1 MRADYCWRHVASV
14 EAFLNVKRGEPLPFA
29 LPGERAKHPKDRP
42 VLPRHV
48 HLDVS
53 LDLARHTLEGNA
65 TLVLACV
72 AESASAVELD
82 ARDLEVQSVH
92 VEGVAEPV
100 SFVYDGMTLT
110 VPFAVPFAPMVRG
123 DTRTIVVR
131 YAARGPRLGLYF
143 IEPSEALPD
152 RPPHAWTQNQDDDA
166 PYWFPCIDDP
176 GVKMTTSVAI
186 TADATL
192 KALSNG
198 VRDGEP
204 RASHLPGRAI
214 TTWHMDSPVPAY
226 LVTLVVGPFE
236 EHVDPEDGSAQG
248 GAEVAWYHLPG
259 RAADAQRAFGQT
271 RDMIRFFEDFI
282 GVPYAWPRYGQVAV
296 SEFVFGGMENTTL
309 TTVTDNVLFDERAA
323 LDYTADSLIAHELAH
338 QWFGD
343 LVTCREW
350 AHAWLNEGFATY
362 FDCLYQRH
370 HLGQEEFDYELL
382 DLARGYYEE
391 DRSRYRRPIV
401 ARDYSEPVDLFDKHL
416 YHKGAWILHMLRV
429 RLGES
434 SFRSAV
440 KVWLDR
446 FRHSQAETHDFRRA
460 IEDATGTRLSG
471 FFEQWVER
479 TGYPQ
484 LSWTLLTGK
493 GPAVVRI
500 DVKGGIHCP
509 ITTEILVGVAGVT
522 RRFPVTLDQGPIS
535 VVLGDVI
542 TPEFIV
548 LDPDYTLLG
557 ELTPNLPLL
566 LLDRALAATKAVS
579 VARRI
584 ELLKAVTGRGGPK
597 AAELLSR
604 TLRTDPFW
612 GVRKEAAKQ
621 LAELRTPSTRDLLIA
636 ALTTEAHPKA
646 RRGIVA
652 ALGEFRGDGAA
663 ATALEPIAR
672 SGDPSYFV
680 EAEAVT
686 AYARTALDAAYPT
699 LEAALDRPS
708 FNDVIAAGAIAGLA
722 HLRSERS
729 VDPLRQRCRRAYTTL
744 VRAAAISALGRLGR
758 DVPKTRQHV
767 LDELES
773 LASDENYRI
782 QLAVLAAL
790 EALGGSESL
799 GLVERVDRAGADGR
813 VHRRA
818 AEARRAVE
826 RKLDAAFGSGAGV
839 RDDLFKLR
847 TDLLAIRDRVDRLPV
862 PPGA

>member
-1 MRADYCWRHVASV
+1 V

-42 VLPRHV
+42 VVPRHV
-48 HLDVS
+48 HLDVA
-53 LDLARHTLEGNA
+53 LDLVRHTLEGNA
-65 TLVLACV
+65 TLVLTCL
-72 AESASAVELD
+72 AESANGVELD
-82 ARDLEVQSVH
+82 ARDLEIESVYI
-92 VEGVAEPV
+92 EGNPTPAT
-100 SFVYDGMTLT
+100 FAYDGMTLT
-110 VPFAVPFAPMVRG
+110 VPFSPMVRN
-123 DTRTIVVR
+123 DTRTIMVR

-143 IEPSEALPD
+143 IEPTEALPD
-152 RPPHAWTQNQDDDA
+152 RPRHAWTQNQDDDA

-186 TADATL
+186 TADASL
-192 KALSNG
+192 RALSNG
-198 VRDGEP
+198 VLQEPP
-204 RASHLPGRAI
+204 RASHLPGRTI

-236 EHVDPEDGSAQG
+236 EHVDPTDAQS
-248 GAEVAWYHLPG
+248 GAEVVWYHLPG
-259 RAADAQRAFGQT
+259 RAADAGRAFGQT
-271 RDMIRFFEDFI
+271 RDMIRFFEDYI

-309 TTVTDNVLFDERAA
+309 TTVTDNVLYDERAA
-323 LDYTADSLIAHELAH
+323 LDYTADSLVAHELAH

-382 DLARGYYEE
+382 DLARGYYDE

-440 KVWLDR
+440 KVWLER
-446 FRHSQAETHDFRRA
+446 FRFSQAETHDFRRA
-460 IEDATGTRLSG
+460 IEDATGVRLSG

-493 GPAVVRI
+493 GPAVIRI
-500 DVKGGIHCP
+500 DVKGGVHCP
-509 ITTEILVGVAGVT
+509 IATEVLVGVAGAT

-535 VVLGDVI
+535 VVLGDVV
-542 TPEFIV
+542 TPEFVV
-548 LDPDYTLLG
+548 LDPDYTVLG
-557 ELTPNLPLL
+557 ELTPDLSLQ
-566 LLDRALAATKAVS
+566 LLDRAIAATTSVS

-597 AAELLSR
+597 AADLLAR
-604 TLRTDPFW
+604 TLRGDPFW
-612 GVRKEAAKQ
+612 AVRKEAAKQ
-621 LAELRTPSTRDLLIA
+621 LAELRTKATRDLLIA
-636 ALTTEAHPKA
+636 ALPTEAHPKA

-652 ALGEFRGDGAA
+652 ALGEFRGDAVAA
-663 ATALEPIAR
+663 AALEPIAR
-672 SGDPSYFV
+672 DGDPSYFV
-680 EAEAVT
+680 EADAVT
-686 AYARTALDAAYPT
+686 AYAKTALDAAFPILDT
-699 LEAALDRPS
+699 ALDRPS

-722 HLRSERS
+722 HLRSARA
-729 VDPLRQRCRRAYTTL
+729 VDPIRLRCRAAYSTL
-744 VRAAAISALGRLGR
+744 VRSAALSALGRLGR
-758 DVPKTRQHV
+758 DLPQVRQVV
-767 LDELES
+767 LDELETH
-773 LASDENYRI
+773 ASDENYRI

-790 EALGGSESL
+790 EALGGTESL

-826 RKLDAAFGSGAGV
+826 RKLDAAFGPGAGI
-839 RDDLFKLR
+839 RDDMNKLR
-847 TDLLAIRDRVDRLPV
+847 TDLLTIRDRVDRLPV
-862 PPGA
+862 PPGT